1 MLGQVTVSD
10 VAETTG
16 SGVDRRLLI
25 NGRLVTKQS
34 GVGREMGV
42 AGLEE
47 FLGLKPFAVAVMA
60 GNK

>member
-1 MLGQVTVSD
+1 MPGQVTVSD

-16 SGVDRRLLI
+16 SGVDRGLLI
-25 NGRLVTKQS
+25 NGRLITRQS

-47 FLGLKPFAVAVMA
+47 FLELKTLAVPVMA
-60 GNK
+60 GNT

>member
-1 MLGQVTVSD
+1 MPGQVTVSD

-16 SGVDRRLLI
+16 AGVDRRLLI
-25 NGRLVTKQS
+25 NGLLVTKQS

-42 AGLEE
+42 AWLEE
-47 FLGLKPFAVAVMA
+47 FLELKSFAVPVMA